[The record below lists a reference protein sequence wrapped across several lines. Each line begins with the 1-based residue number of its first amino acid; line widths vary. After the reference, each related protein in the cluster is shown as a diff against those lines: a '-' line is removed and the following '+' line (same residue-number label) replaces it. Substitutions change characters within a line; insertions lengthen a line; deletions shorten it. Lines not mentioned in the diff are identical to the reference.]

1 MINKVRRTATGHPE
15 TVAGGHGIG
24 DGMMSK
30 LANAMSGGARALRT
44 CISLAAFGVLGISPA
59 LAQDDKPAEHDGQEL
74 KTCIECHEAFFAIAD
89 SKHFVQGDSRT
100 PRGAG
105 EECVACHGDTSQHNR
120 TPRKK
125 GLVPV
130 TFGAKAPAGPQNE
143 KCLACHQTGARIHW
157 QGGSHDR
164 AKMACANCHKAHV
177 AKDPVLVAET
187 QPGVCF
193 ECHKDKRAETLKL
206 SSHALKSGFM
216 GCSSCHQP
224 HGSTSRALMQK
235 NTVNDTCY
243 TCHADKRGPFLWEH
257 RPAVDD
263 CTNCHNPHGTNN
275 PPMLKVRQP
284 QLCQNCHQSVN
295 HSTIAV
301 SGNQISPS
309 NLTGSAFTNSLT
321 NAMAVGRSCAN
332 CHMKVHG
339 TNHPSGARLQR

>member
-1 MINKVRRTATGHPE
+1 MKP
-15 TVAGGHGIG
+15 
-24 DGMMSK
+24 MMSDLRRGVGLLG
-30 LANAMSGGARALRT
+30 LAIACLSGNA
-44 CISLAAFGVLGISPA
+44 V
-59 LAQDDKPAEHDGQEL
+59 AQDEAAPEKREL
-74 KTCIECHEAFFAIAD
+74 KPCVECHEAFFAIAD
-89 SKHFVQGDSRT
+89 SKHGVQGDKRS
-100 PRGAG
+100 PKG
-105 EECVACHGDTSQHNR
+105 EGKECESCHGDTSEHNR

-143 KCLACHQTGARIHW
+143 KCLTCHQTGARIHW
-157 QGGSHDR
+157 QGGTHDR

-206 SSHALKSGFM
+206 SSHPIKSGFI

-235 NTVNDTCY
+235 NTVNDTCF

-257 RPAVDD
+257 RPAIDD

-275 PPMLKVRQP
+275 APMLKVRIP

-295 HSTIAV
+295 HSSMV
-301 SGNQISPS
+301 SSGNQIAPS
-309 NLTGSAFTNSLT
+309 NLSAAGGSLT
-321 NAMAVGRSCAN
+321 GAIAVGRACTN